1 MVSKKVVI
9 ALVVVAF
16 LLLLFALFVNMIS
29 ADVKRV
35 AEKNTSLEPT
45 GDVEQGQ
52 VSLIINSPANGDN

>member
-35 AEKNTSLEPT
+35 AEKKYFS
-45 GDVEQGQ
+45 
-52 VSLIINSPANGDN
+52 